1 MTYIYLYLHIYNIYR
16 IYIYI
21 ICFNINTNIIGM
33 IDDGVHCHQ
42 SRGLEWKH
50 GRLGEALVSQGH
62 DLPMQRH
69 LKLQRHSQLLSG
81 LSGMRWPLFFGPF
94 GKSLGTLWPY
104 YGHTMAT
111 MGVMRCSEL
120 EATGD

>member
-1 MTYIYLYLHIYNIYR
+1 
-16 IYIYI
+16 
-21 ICFNINTNIIGM
+21 M

-104 YGHTMAT
+104 YGHYGSHEMFRT
-111 MGVMRCSEL
+111 
-120 EATGD
+120 